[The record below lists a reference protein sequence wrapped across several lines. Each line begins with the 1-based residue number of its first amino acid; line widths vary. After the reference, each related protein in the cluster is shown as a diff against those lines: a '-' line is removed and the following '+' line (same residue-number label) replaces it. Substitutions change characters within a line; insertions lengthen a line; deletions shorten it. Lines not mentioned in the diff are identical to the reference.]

1 MAKKNKFYVIWNGHA
16 PGIYTSWEEC
26 QKNIKGVSN
35 VKYKGFPTIK
45 EAERAFNEDPDL
57 YWGKKDNSD
66 KKLQYTL
73 DNNPNIIQNSLSV
86 DAACS
91 GNPGIM
97 EYQGVYTATGTQ
109 AFIKKFNLGTNNIGE
124 FLAIVHGLAYQ
135 KQHHM
140 NIPIYSDSKIAI
152 GWVKAKKCKSKLDRS
167 LQTEELFQ
175 IIKRAEDWL
184 KNNSYSQQ
192 ILKWETK
199 LWGEIPA
206 DFGRK

>member
-1 MAKKNKFYVIWNGHA
+1 MAKKNKYYVIWNGHA
-16 PGIYTSWEEC
+16 PGIYTNWEEC

-35 VKYKGFPTIK
+35 VKYKGFASLE
-45 EAERAFNEDPDL
+45 EAEKAFEEDPEL
-57 YWGKKDNSD
+57 HWGKKDNSA
-66 KKLQYTL
+66 KNLQFTL
-73 DNNPNIIQNSLSV
+73 ENNPDIIQNSLSV

-109 AFIKKFNLGTNNIGE
+109 AFIKKFDLGTNNIGE
-124 FLAIVHGLAYQ
+124 FLAIVHGLAFQ
-135 KQHHM
+135 KQNKI

-152 GWVKAKKCKSKLDRS
+152 DWVKAKKCRSKLNRNTKT
-167 LQTEELFQ
+167 QALFEV
-175 IIKRAEDWL
+175 IKRAEEWL
-184 KNNSYSQQ
+184 KNNTYDQQ

>member
-1 MAKKNKFYVIWNGHA
+1 MAKKNNFYVIWNGHA

-35 VKYKGFPTIK
+35 VKYKGFPTLH
-45 EAERAFNEDPDL
+45 EAEKAFNEDPDL

-66 KKLQYTL
+66 KKLKNVL
-73 DNNPNIIQNSLSV
+73 DHNSNIIQNSLSV

-124 FLAIVHGLAYQ
+124 FLAIVHGLAFQ
-135 KQHHM
+135 KQHNI

-152 GWVKAKKCKSKLDRS
+152 DWIKAKKCRSKLERS
-167 LQTEELFQ
+167 PKTEELFQ
-175 IIKRAEDWL
+175 VIKRAEDWL
-184 KNNSYSQQ
+184 CNNHYSQP

>member
-16 PGIYTSWEEC
+16 PGIYNNWSEC

-35 VKYKGFPTIK
+35 VKYKGFTTLQ
-45 EAERAFNEDPDL
+45 EAEKAYNEDPDL
-57 YWGKKDNSD
+57 HWGKKDSTD
-66 KKLQYTL
+66 KKLQNTL
-73 DNNPNIIQNSLSV
+73 ENNAQIIQNSLSV

-109 AFIKKFNLGTNNIGE
+109 AFIKKFELGTNNIGE

-135 KQHHM
+135 KQHKI
-140 NIPIYSDSKIAI
+140 NIPIYSDSKIAMN
-152 GWVKAKKCKSKLDRS
+152 WVKAKKCRSKLERS
-167 LQTEELFQ
+167 QRTETLFQ
-175 IIKRAEDWL
+175 VIHRAEEWL
-184 KNNSYSQQ
+184 KSNTYSQP

-199 LWGEIPA
+199 QWGEIPA